1 MNVESTIEIKPVRE
15 LDAVVRVPGS
25 KSYTNRALITA
36 ALADGKST
44 IKNALFSDDTQYMA
58 TALNKLGI
66 SIEEHLKENA
76 FVVHGLGGHFPVK
89 EAKLFVGNAGTAMRF
104 LTALL
109 TLAKGTYEID
119 GVERMRNRPV
129 QDLIDCLNRLGAD
142 VSSKYNNGCP
152 PVLIK
157 PKVLVGGRTKM
168 KGNLSSQY
176 FSAILLTAPYS
187 RTSTQLT
194 VIGDLVSKPYIDMT
208 INLMNQFGVEVENML
223 YKEFLISANQKY
235 KAIEYE
241 VEADASSAS
250 YFLAAAAIAGGRV
263 RVEGLNKDSLQGDV
277 RIADIL
283 EQMGCIVSSDDHWIE
298 IQGGELRGIDVDLK
312 DTPDIAQ
319 TLAAVA
325 VFADGKTR
333 VRNVRTLRIKETDR
347 ISGVVTE
354 MQKLGVTVKEFED
367 GFEIER
373 SEPKPGII
381 ETYGDH
387 RMAMSF
393 SLIGLRTG
401 GIKIK
406 DPGCVSKTF
415 PSFFEE
421 LGRLKALR

>member
-1 MNVESTIEIKPVRE
+1 MSSDTLIEIKPVKD

-25 KSYTNRALITA
+25 KSYTNRALIAA
-36 ALADGKST
+36 ALADGKSVIT
-44 IKNALFSDDTQYMA
+44 NALFSDDTKYMA
-58 TALNKLGI
+58 VALNKLGI
-66 SIEEHLKENA
+66 SIEEYPRENT

-89 EAKLFVGNAGTAMRF
+89 ETTLFVGNAGTAMRF

-109 TLAKGTYEID
+109 TLGKGVYEID
-119 GVERMRNRPV
+119 GVERMRNRPI
-129 QDLIDCLNRLGAD
+129 QDLIDCLNQLGAD

-157 PKVLVGGRTKM
+157 AKELAGGRAKM

-176 FSAILLTAPYS
+176 FSAILLAAPYS
-187 RTSTQLT
+187 RTSTQIT
-194 VIGDLVSKPYIDMT
+194 VIGNLVSKPYINMT
-208 INLMNQFGVEVENML
+208 IDLMNQFGVEVENMY
-223 YKEFLISANQKY
+223 YKEFFIRANQRY

-263 RVEGLNKDSLQGDV
+263 RVGGLSKDSLQGDV
-277 RIADIL
+277 RIVDIL
-283 EQMGCIVSSDDHWIE
+283 EQMGCVVNSNKHWVE
-298 IQGGELRGIDVDLK
+298 VQGRELRGIDVDLK
-312 DTPDIAQ
+312 DAPDIAQ

-325 VFADGKTR
+325 VFAEGKTR
-333 VRNVRTLRIKETDR
+333 IRNVRNLRIKETDR

-354 MQKLGVTVKEFED
+354 MRKLGVTVKELED

-373 SEPKPGII
+373 SEPKPGIV

-406 DPGCVSKTF
+406 DPDCVSKTF

-421 LGRLKALR
+421 LGRLKNV

>member
-1 MNVESTIEIKPVRE
+1 MNVKSIIEIKPVKD
-15 LDAVVRVPGS
+15 LDAVVKVPGS
-25 KSYTNRALITA
+25 KSYTNRALIAA
-36 ALADGKST
+36 ALADGKSVIT
-44 IKNALFSDDTQYMA
+44 NALFSDDTKYMA

-66 SIEEHLKENA
+66 SIEEYSEENT
-76 FVVHGLGGHFPVK
+76 FVVRGLGGHFPIK
-89 EAKLFVGNAGTAMRF
+89 ETKLFVGNAGTAMRF

-109 TLAKGTYEID
+109 TLGKGVYEVD
-119 GVERMRNRPV
+119 GVERMQDRPI
-129 QDLIDCLNRLGAD
+129 QDLIDCLNQLGAD
-142 VSSKYNNGCP
+142 VSSKYNNSCP

-157 PKVLVGGRTKM
+157 AKEFVGGRAKM

-176 FSAILLTAPYS
+176 FSAILLTAPYA
-187 RTSTQLT
+187 RTGTQIT
-194 VIGDLVSKPYIDMT
+194 VVGNLVSKPYINMT
-208 INLMNQFGVEVENML
+208 ICLMNQFGVEVENMF
-223 YKEFLISANQKY
+223 YKEFFVKANQRY

-263 RVEGLNKDSLQGDV
+263 RVEGLNKDSLQGDI

-283 EQMGCIVSSDDHWIE
+283 EQMGCVVSSGKHWIE
-298 IQGGELRGIDVDLK
+298 VQGRELRGIDVDLK

-325 VFADGKTR
+325 VFAEGRTR
-333 VRNVRTLRIKETDR
+333 IRNVKNLRIKETDR
-347 ISGVVTE
+347 ITSVVTE
-354 MQKLGVTVKEFED
+354 MQKLGVTAKELED

-406 DPGCVSKTF
+406 DPTCVSKTF

-421 LGRLKALR
+421 LGR

>member
-1 MNVESTIEIKPVRE
+1 MNVESTIEIKPVKD

-25 KSYTNRALITA
+25 KSYTNRALVAA
-36 ALADGKST
+36 ALADGKSIIT
-44 IKNALFSDDTQYMA
+44 NALFSDDTKYMA
-58 TALNKLGI
+58 AALNKLGI
-66 SIEEHLKENA
+66 PIEEHPKENT

-129 QDLIDCLNRLGAD
+129 QDLIDCLNQLGAD

-157 PKVLVGGRTKM
+157 AKELVGGRTKM

-176 FSAILLTAPYS
+176 FSAILLTAPYT
-187 RTSTQLT
+187 RASTQIT

-208 INLMNQFGVEVENML
+208 IDLMNQFGVEVENML
-223 YKEFLISANQKY
+223 YKEFLISANQRY

-250 YFLAAAAIAGGRV
+250 YFLSAAAITGGRV
-263 RVEGLNKDSLQGDV
+263 RVEGLNKDSLQGDIH
-277 RIADIL
+277 IADIL
-283 EQMGCIVSSDDHWIE
+283 EQMGCVVNSDKHWIE
-298 IQGGELRGIDVDLK
+298 VQGRELRGIDVDLK

-325 VFADGKTR
+325 VFAEGKTR
-333 VRNVRTLRIKETDR
+333 IRNVRNLRIKETDR

-354 MQKLGVTVKEFED
+354 MRKLGVMAKELED

-421 LGRLKALR
+421 LGRLK

>member
-1 MNVESTIEIKPVRE
+1 MDSIIEIKPVKD

-25 KSYTNRALITA
+25 KSYTNRALIAA
-36 ALADGKST
+36 ALADGKSVIT
-44 IKNALFSDDTQYMA
+44 NALFSDDTKYMA
-58 TALNKLGI
+58 AALNKLGI
-66 SIEEHLKENA
+66 SIEEYPEENR

-104 LTALL
+104 LTVLL
-109 TLAKGTYEID
+109 TLGKGVYEID
-119 GVERMRNRPV
+119 GVERMRNRPI
-129 QDLIDCLNRLGAD
+129 QDLIDCLNKLGAD
-142 VSSKYNNGCP
+142 VTSKYNNGCP

-157 PKVLVGGRTKM
+157 AKELVGGRTKM

-187 RTSTQLT
+187 RTSTQIT

-208 INLMNQFGVEVENML
+208 IDLMNQFGGEVENML
-223 YKEFLISANQKY
+223 YKEFLVKTNRRY

-241 VEADASSAS
+241 VERDASSAS

-263 RVEGLNKDSLQGDV
+263 KVEGLSKDSLQGDV
-277 RIADIL
+277 RIVDIL
-283 EQMGCIVSSDDHWIE
+283 EQMGCVVNRNKHWIE
-298 IQGGELRGIDVDLK
+298 VQGGELRGIDVDLK

-325 VFADGKTR
+325 VFAEGKTR
-333 VRNVRTLRIKETDR
+333 IRNVRNLRIKETDR

-354 MQKLGVTVKEFED
+354 LRRLGVTVKEFED

-373 SEPKPGII
+373 SKPKPGII
-381 ETYGDH
+381 ETYNDH

-421 LGRLKALR
+421 LGRLKG